1 MPQKSDN
8 DRINRI
14 VYNEWKS
21 DDKQILMKKQIS
33 IEEYICKQRN
43 KERMKIEW
51 KKINLEDKMLLE
63 PYYQYEQSSSCE
75 VSFANN
81 LLWAPFY
88 EVEYAIVEEML
99 VFQSKKDGYSVS
111 MPMAK
116 DEMAAANLEKVIL
129 QLEDYFNQIGQQ
141 FHMHLVTREK
151 FELLETLFPGKYEIE
166 FDRDAA
172 DYIYEV
178 EKMISLAG
186 KKLHGKRNHINKFKE
201 NNPDWSY
208 EPLTMENL
216 EECLKMAEEWK
227 GINLC
232 GEKGGKHVEFCVA
245 RRALTQFRE
254 LGLKGGILR
263 DGRRIVA
270 FTLGE
275 ELNRDMFVVH
285 IEKAFADV
293 QGAYPMINKQF
304 LIHEAS
310 KYRYV
315 NREDD
320 TGAEGLRKAK
330 LSYYPVFLQ
339 EKGNVTIKK

>member
-1 MPQKSDN
+1 MK
-8 DRINRI
+8 NRFQEKGI
-14 VYNEWKS
+14 SAKKRNE
-21 DDKQILMKKQIS
+21 
-33 IEEYICKQRN
+33 
-43 KERMKIEW
+43 ERMKIEW
-51 KKINLEDKMLLE
+51 KKITLEDKMLLE

-75 VSFANN
+75 VSFVNN

-88 EVEYAIVEEML
+88 EVEYAIVEEMA
-99 VFQSKKDGYSVS
+99 VFLSKRNGYSVS

-116 DEMAAANLEKVIL
+116 SEMVAANLEKVML
-129 QLEDYFNQIGQQ
+129 QLEDYFNQMGQT
-141 FHMHLVTREK
+141 FHMHLVTKEK
-151 FELLETLFPGKYEIE
+151 FELLESIFPGKYEIE
-166 FDRDAA
+166 FDRDVA
-172 DYIYEV
+172 DYVYEV

-201 NNPDWSY
+201 NNPNWSY
-208 EPLTMENL
+208 ESLTEENL
-216 EECLKMAEEWK
+216 EECLQMAEEWK
-227 GINLC
+227 CINLC
-232 GEKGGKHVEFCVA
+232 GEKGEKHVEFCVT
-245 RRALTQFRE
+245 RRALTQFKE
-254 LGLKGGILR
+254 LGLKGGVLR
-263 DGRRIVA
+263 DGKRIVA

-293 QGAYPMINKQF
+293 QGAYPMINQQF

-330 LSYYPVFLQ
+330 LSYYPAFLQ